1 MLSVER
7 AIDLQAHA
15 GQLLG
20 TSDWFTVAQ
29 ADIDAFARLSGDD
42 NWIHVDP
49 VRAARDMPCGRTIA
63 HGLFLLSLIPWLQ
76 RQVFAV
82 RRRGRGLNYG
92 YDRVRFLSP
101 VPVDSRI
108 RLRMSLVQ
116 ATAQPSGT
124 RIELE
129 ATIEIDG
136 SDKPALVARGII
148 LIEDA

>member
-7 AIDLQAHA
+7 AMDLQVHA
-15 GQLLG
+15 GQHLG
-20 TSDWFTVAQ
+20 TSDWFTVKQ
-29 ADIDAFARLSGDD
+29 GDFDAFARLSGDD

-49 VRAARDMPCGRTIA
+49 VRAAQDMPSGRTIA

-76 RQVFAV
+76 RQVFEV
-82 RRRGRGLNYG
+82 RLRRRGLNYG
-92 YDRVRFLSP
+92 VRFLSP

-108 RLRMSLVQ
+108 RLHMALVQ

-124 RIELE
+124 RVELE
-129 ATIEIDG
+129 STIEIDG
-136 SDKPALVARGII
+136 SGKPALVDRGII